1 MPDPSWAD
9 KWPDLREESLPRHLA
24 VIMDGNGR
32 WAKARGKSRLA
43 GHREGAESVRVLAN
57 TCHEL
62 GLPAVTLYAF
72 STENWGRPKT
82 EVGGLMELLK
92 RFLKSELDEF
102 LEKGIRLTTIGQ
114 TERLPKGVRKSLQ
127 EFMEKT
133 AGGRNLICN
142 LALSYGSRDEIT
154 RAARELARMCA
165 AGQISPEEID
175 EEAFGSHLQ
184 TAALGLPEVD
194 LVIRT
199 SGEVRLSNFMLW
211 QVAYAEMIFTP
222 TLFPDFRE
230 NELAACLIEYQR
242 RNRRF
247 GLVPGGS
254 DSRA

>member
-1 MPDPSWAD
+1 MPKPPWAV
-9 KWPDLREESLPRHLA
+9 KWPDLREEPLPRHLA

-32 WAKARGKSRLA
+32 WAKSKGKSRLA
-43 GHREGAESVRVLAN
+43 GHREGAESVRTLAR
-57 TCHEL
+57 TCHQL

-82 EVGGLMELLK
+82 EVSGLMELLK

-114 TERLPKGVRKSLQ
+114 TGRLPKGLQKSLKK
-127 EFMEKT
+127 FMEKT

-154 RAARELARMCA
+154 RAARAVARKCLAGEIR
-165 AGQISPEEID
+165 PEEID
-175 EEAFGSHLQ
+175 EDFFASHLQ
-184 TAALGLPEVD
+184 TASLPEVD

-199 SGEVRLSNFMLW
+199 SGEVRLSNFLLW

-230 NELAACLIEYQR
+230 DELVSCLIEYQK

-247 GLVPGGS
+247 GLVPNGS
-254 DSRA
+254 EDKT